1 MALSVSPKRVKLIAR
16 ELALLR
22 ALAADRRQ
30 ASWLALLRARE
41 GAAAVSY
48 PRGGSGAAQVGTR
61 RNSET
66 R

>member
-1 MALSVSPKRVKLIAR
+1 MALSASPKRGRLIAR

-41 GAAAVSY
+41 EVGKRKLIKVGEGD
-48 PRGGSGAAQVGTR
+48 RGER
-61 RNSET
+61 HE
-66 R
+66 

>member
-1 MALSVSPKRVKLIAR
+1 MALSASPKRVKLIAR

-41 GAAAVSY
+41 EDG
-48 PRGGSGAAQVGTR
+48 RRKLTKVGEGDR
-61 RNSET
+61 FE
-66 R
+66 

>member
-1 MALSVSPKRVKLIAR
+1 MALSASPKRVQLIAR

-41 GAAAVSY
+41 EDGRRKLTKVDEGD
-48 PRGGSGAAQVGTR
+48 RGER
-61 RNSET
+61 LE
-66 R
+66 

>member
-1 MALSVSPKRVKLIAR
+1 MVLSASPKRVQLIAR

-41 GAAAVSY
+41 EDGRRKLTKMDEGD
-48 PRGGSGAAQVGTR
+48 RGER
-61 RNSET
+61 LE
-66 R
+66 